1 MPLVKVPNDRLLWG
15 LSALILMVAFIAST
29 GFFSID
35 EAMYYLGARAI
46 ADHGSLGLD
55 NGYHLFHSESLRLRM
70 LIDGPQGLTP
80 QYPAGTALLGGLLLP
95 VMGVRAFIL
104 LNTIA
109 AILTLFTVRK
119 ICLSQFRSEA
129 VWRIAALLLV
139 AGSFWLEYAVGIW
152 PHMLSTFFAVQAY
165 WLALRHLGSDGTDR
179 RDAILSGLFAGAGM
193 LFRLDAILAV
203 PAIGLILLIYAPRF
217 VRSGF
222 YFGLGVLPSIALASW
237 FNQLKFGTPNPL
249 SYGQSGG
256 STDLSAHLPLFAAL
270 LIASCALLL
279 WRKAEWRPGP
289 KATIASLLVL
299 GAVLLAF
306 PATNTLL
313 ARFCRG
319 FVALIIDMRT
329 VEDHRVNVQPGPGG
343 TVMFFFLAKKALG
356 QSMPWIGLIMMLLTG
371 GVAKAERRAVSTLLI
386 FTATMV
392 LPFVM
397 LSWHGGG
404 SSNMRY
410 FLPVLP
416 ALSMICAM
424 IILDLWRSVPNPIIF
439 LSAGIWAALALG
451 GAWVVL
457 HPSGF
462 IGLHQIVS
470 TYVLLATAIAA
481 VAAGASWRL
490 RQGARKL
497 AILLFAMGLLMSIG
511 AALSDFRDSQIR
523 RSSSLAISEAVE
535 RLPAKSLIIAL
546 PEWAVSRVGSNG
558 ALVADREPMT
568 MPPDPRLI
576 RDTLDAGY
584 RIFIPNHTFRDAL
597 DLPPGVAAVATSYTY
612 PGGQMIELRRSSSPA
627 TTSAR

>member
-104 LNTIA
+104 LNAIA

-270 LIASCALLL
+270 LIA
-279 WRKAEWRPGP
+279 P
-289 KATIASLLVL
+289 
-299 GAVLLAF
+299 
-306 PATNTLL
+306 
-313 ARFCRG
+313 ARFFSGGKPNGGRVPRQRSHRCLSSVRSSSPFQRRTPCSRG
-319 FVALIIDMRT
+319 FVA
-329 VEDHRVNVQPGPGG
+329 G
-343 TVMFFFLAKKALG
+343 
-356 QSMPWIGLIMMLLTG
+356 
-371 GVAKAERRAVSTLLI
+371 
-386 FTATMV
+386 
-392 LPFVM
+392 
-397 LSWHGGG
+397 
-404 SSNMRY
+404 
-410 FLPVLP
+410 
-416 ALSMICAM
+416 
-424 IILDLWRSVPNPIIF
+424 
-439 LSAGIWAALALG
+439 
-451 GAWVVL
+451 
-457 HPSGF
+457 
-462 IGLHQIVS
+462 
-470 TYVLLATAIAA
+470 
-481 VAAGASWRL
+481 SWR
-490 RQGARKL
+490 
-497 AILLFAMGLLMSIG
+497 
-511 AALSDFRDSQIR
+511 
-523 RSSSLAISEAVE
+523 
-535 RLPAKSLIIAL
+535 
-546 PEWAVSRVGSNG
+546 
-558 ALVADREPMT
+558 
-568 MPPDPRLI
+568 
-576 RDTLDAGY
+576 
-584 RIFIPNHTFRDAL
+584 
-597 DLPPGVAAVATSYTY
+597 
-612 PGGQMIELRRSSSPA
+612 
-627 TTSAR
+627 

>member
-270 LIASCALLL
+270 GIAFVALLL
-279 WRKAEWRPGP
+279 WRKVEWRPSR

-356 QSMPWIGLIMMLLTG
+356 QSMPWIGLIMMMLTG
-371 GVAKAERRAVSTLLI
+371 GVAKAERRVVSTLLI

-584 RIFIPNHTFRDAL
+584 RIFIPNHTFRGAL